1 MANTK
6 GPFALNPTDVDTHSN
21 LGVLEAARGRGKSE
35 SALSAFRHALVT
47 DPNNADT
54 LFNLAN
60 CLASIGRL
68 DEAITEY
75 QRSVRVAPSKPEVRN
90 NLGITLA
97 RVGRL
102 DEAIEQFNS
111 ALILRPNW
119 EEALQNRDHAE
130 RLRRQ
135 RH

>member
-1 MANTK
+1 MRQSRNTN
-6 GPFALNPTDVDTHSN
+6 GP
-21 LGVLEAARGRGKSE
+21 
-35 SALSAFRHALVT
+35 
-47 DPNNADT
+47 
-54 LFNLAN
+54 
-60 CLASIGRL
+60 
-68 DEAITEY
+68 
-75 QRSVRVAPSKPEVRN
+75 VRVAPSKPEVRS

-102 DEAIEQFNS
+102 DEAIEPFNS

-119 EEALQNRDHAE
+119 EAALQNRDHVE